1 METYFVGA
9 QNNRLSET
17 VLLSTHY
24 IYFASEIKKLIDK
37 MCVIIFIIL
46 RYGVINSLQ
55 NETLFGSKQGH
66 IIHQLCKA
74 E

>member
-9 QNNRLSET
+9 QKNRLSET
-17 VLLSTHY
+17 VLLSSHN
-24 IYFASEIKKLIDK
+24 IYFALEIRKLLNK
-37 MCVIIFIIL
+37 MCVIILIIL
-46 RYGVINSLQ
+46 HYGVINSLQ

-66 IIHQLCKA
+66 TIHQLCKA

>member
-1 METYFVGA
+1 MGA
-9 QNNRLSET
+9 QKNRLSET
-17 VLLSTHY
+17 FFLSTHN
-24 IYFASEIKKLIDK
+24 IYFASEIRKLLNK
-37 MCVIIFIIL
+37 MCVIILIIL

-74 E
+74 K